1 MSSKIFNFLF
11 LPKVKYPKQDNIYC
25 TCLFTNKIMRCDKN
39 GDNVQVY
46 KMEQVKGPG
55 YVGVAALQ

>member
-1 MSSKIFNFLF
+1 
-11 LPKVKYPKQDNIYC
+11 
-25 TCLFTNKIMRCDKN
+25 MRCDKN

-46 KMEQVKGPG
+46 KMEQVKSPG